1 MSDDILQITEETKEV
16 LRDFDEQEAYFLL
29 LQIFSYA
36 QATKDYAKFQ
46 SDLTEW
52 KKRYPVDL
60 FSDKFKLKIKY
71 MLSNEFLDKVLKD
84 FVAFDELSK
93 KDPSKG
99 LEKLRKILAKAEKH
113 KDEKQLDKDLDKL
126 YEEYPLKFLKEKYP
140 HLVSQLLSK
149 SNRIRI
155 LEKFDSSLAFK
166 ELENIT
172 KNPQDFKDVDEF
184 KSSIEEWQKLY
195 PTADFN
201 DKYKA
206 QVEQTLSN
214 VLDDKNLNALF
225 PISNE
230 LDLSEGQVIP
240 IELQSNIQNISM
252 ISKDALYDFFK
263 IVDKN
268 KSDINSLFDWTCKY
282 SRYIN
287 TFDSNTKNAIVNSL
301 MLEYSHELPPI
312 STRYEIPKMDTA
324 KNDLLSLS
332 DFECIDNTK
341 KNVVLQLLGILSTGN
356 ELTHEDIYR
365 LQIINSNVKK
375 ADLIKEACIEQKVDA
390 FVKVFPED
398 KLTPYDPVYLSPLLS
413 TLENDDISNTRLQT
427 PETIDNVSAT
437 ETEIIS
443 TDDVEIKNDITD
455 TFKKSLQVHE
465 PQLEKVDSTSSDSTS
480 SDGSS
485 SSGGTSISISQN
497 EISSEQ
503 ESIKNDEISENK
515 ENDTEPER
523 ISHHN
528 PFQNFFKHFKKRD
541 LEEEKQ
547 IDDDYER

>member
-1 MSDDILQITEETKEV
+1 M
-16 LRDFDEQEAYFLL
+16 
-29 LQIFSYA
+29 
-36 QATKDYAKFQ
+36 
-46 SDLTEW
+46 
-52 KKRYPVDL
+52 
-60 FSDKFKLKIKY
+60 
-71 MLSNEFLDKVLKD
+71 
-84 FVAFDELSK
+84 
-93 KDPSKG
+93 
-99 LEKLRKILAKAEKH
+99 
-113 KDEKQLDKDLDKL
+113 
-126 YEEYPLKFLKEKYP
+126 
-140 HLVSQLLSK
+140 
-149 SNRIRI
+149 
-155 LEKFDSSLAFK
+155 
-166 ELENIT
+166 
-172 KNPQDFKDVDEF
+172 
-184 KSSIEEWQKLY
+184 
-195 PTADFN
+195 
-201 DKYKA
+201 
-206 QVEQTLSN
+206 
-214 VLDDKNLNALF
+214 
-225 PISNE
+225 
-230 LDLSEGQVIP
+230 
-240 IELQSNIQNISM
+240 
-252 ISKDALYDFFK
+252 
-263 IVDKN
+263 
-268 KSDINSLFDWTCKY
+268 
-282 SRYIN
+282 
-287 TFDSNTKNAIVNSL
+287 
-301 MLEYSHELPPI
+301 
-312 STRYEIPKMDTA
+312 
-324 KNDLLSLS
+324 
-332 DFECIDNTK
+332 
-341 KNVVLQLLGILSTGN
+341 
-356 ELTHEDIYR
+356 YR

-390 FVKVFPED
+390 FVKFFPED
-398 KLTPYDPVYLSPLLS
+398 KLTSYDTVYLSPLLS

>member
-149 SNRIRI
+149 SNKTRI

-172 KNPQDFKDVDEF
+172 KNPQDFKDVEEF

-268 KSDINSLFDWTCKY
+268 KSDINSLFDWTYKY

-287 TFDSNTKNAIVNSL
+287 TFDLNTKNAIVNSL

-312 STRYEIPKMDTA
+312 NTRYEIPKMDTA

-375 ADLIKEACIEQKVDA
+375 ADLIKEACIEQKVDS
-390 FVKVFPED
+390 FVKDFPED
-398 KLTPYDPVYLSPLLS
+398 KLTPYDTVYLSSLFPS
-413 TLENDDISNTRLQT
+413 LENDDISNSRLQT
-427 PETIDNVSAT
+427 T
-437 ETEIIS
+437 ETESIS

-465 PQLEKVDSTSSDSTS
+465 PQLEKVDSTSSDSAS
-480 SDGSS
+480 SDESS
-485 SSGGTSISISQN
+485 SSGGTSVLISQN
-497 EISSEQ
+497 EIPAEQ
-503 ESIKNDEISENK
+503 ESIKNDEIKKSK

-523 ISHHN
+523 IAHHN
-528 PFQNFFKHFKKRD
+528 PFQNFFRHFKKHD